1 MFRFFKDF
9 LLYGVTSVLAKIIA
23 IFLMPVYTS
32 VLTQEEYGAMALI
45 TSCKG
50 IIDIIS
56 NLNIHSAVAREY
68 YEENINRKRLV
79 STGFFSILSLSL
91 FVLIVML
98 ISNNFWSSTI
108 LDLPEQYSLA
118 FCIMLCTLPA
128 GSLFSYFSI
137 LTRFKKKPLLFSV
150 GTLIQLLIQVS
161 VSVVGVVVLRYGIV
175 SVFVGVLLGEL
186 WGIIYF
192 AYINRENI
200 GFQYDFSYLKKAL
213 KYSIPTLPAIL
224 AGWIDSSVGQI
235 FIGKYVSMADL
246 GVYSIALSFAS
257 IFSLISIG
265 LNNTWGPFLFENY
278 KKEGFSQQ
286 VSNLFIVIVS
296 GLIVVS
302 VSVSLLSKELV
313 LLFSNPSYIKA
324 SEYIAL
330 LCISMC
336 IYLLFPIASSGI
348 QILRDTKYIGIAYV
362 VGSLFNILSLVILLP
377 YWGIVTVPISL
388 AFSRIVSYAIQ
399 YVVTRK
405 NKILELPN
413 QYVVVLI
420 LCSVLSYFIVCS
432 SLSFWWRILIVVL
445 FDGGMLFILNKRFSA
460 IAKIL
465 AKIKRN

>member
-1 MFRFFKDF
+1 
-9 LLYGVTSVLAKIIA
+9 VV
-23 IFLMPVYTS
+23 
-32 VLTQEEYGAMALI
+32 
-45 TSCKG
+45 
-50 IIDIIS
+50 
-56 NLNIHSAVAREY
+56 
-68 YEENINRKRLV
+68 
-79 STGFFSILSLSL
+79 
-91 FVLIVML
+91 FV
-98 ISNNFWSSTI
+98 
-108 LDLPEQYSLA
+108 
-118 FCIMLCTLPA
+118 
-128 GSLFSYFSI
+128 
-137 LTRFKKKPLLFSV
+137 
-150 GTLIQLLIQVS
+150 
-161 VSVVGVVVLRYGIV
+161 RYGIV
-175 SVFVGVLLGEL
+175 TIFVGVLLGEL

-192 AYINRENI
+192 AYINRENM

-286 VSNLFIVIVS
+286 VNNLFVVIVS

-348 QILRDTKYIGIAYV
+348 QISRDTKYIGIAYV

-432 SLSFWWRILIVVL
+432 GLSFWWRILIVVL